1 MDQTIDAV
9 DRRRMTQSASRK
21 SRDEP
26 GKTHTKVTKVT
37 KLRGMAKEFKN
48 GFFSDVLR
56 WVRASGHLSSF
67 LRDPGDLSVI
77 LSAAWP
83 RAIESPYTLKI

>member
-9 DRRRMTQSASRK
+9 DRRRMTKSASRK

-37 KLRGMAKEFKN
+37 KLRGMAKEIQK
-48 GFFSDVLR
+48 
-56 WVRASGHLSSF
+56 W
-67 LRDPGDLSVI
+67 I
-77 LSAAWP
+77 LAM
-83 RAIESPYTLKI
+83 YFVG